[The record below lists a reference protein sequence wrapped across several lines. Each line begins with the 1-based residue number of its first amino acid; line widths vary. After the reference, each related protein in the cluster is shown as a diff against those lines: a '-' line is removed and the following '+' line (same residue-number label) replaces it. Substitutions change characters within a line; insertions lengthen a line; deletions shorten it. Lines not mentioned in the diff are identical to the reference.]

1 MLRCWAE
8 HPKDRPSFVELHK
21 IFDKMLSKQKDAPL
35 YVELCEQ
42 DQQSSTQAAM
52 VSIPATCSVP
62 SLVEPSTSQRSV
74 ATIGSGVE
82 GDMEQLK
89 GVVNPYVT
97 SPTQA
102 VSHEHLRPSYLGLPR
117 QSHEAVNPLTSPS
130 QYSPNTGA
138 IRLTELFK
146 TQPRSV
152 SNSHIPFI

>member
-8 HPKDRPSFVELHK
+8 YPKDRPSFVELHK

-42 DQQSSTQAAM
+42 DQHSSSTQVAM

-74 ATIGSGVE
+74 ATIGSGNE
-82 GDMEQLK
+82 GDK
-89 GVVNPYVT
+89 GAVNPYVT

-117 QSHEAVNPLTSPS
+117 QSYEAVNPLTSPS

-146 TQPRSV
+146 NQPRSV
-152 SNSHIPFI
+152 SNSHIY

>member
-8 HPKDRPSFVELHK
+8 YPKDRPSFVELHK

-42 DQQSSTQAAM
+42 DQQSSSTQAAM

-62 SLVEPSTSQRSV
+62 SLVELTSQRSV

-89 GVVNPYVT
+89 GAMNPCMT

-117 QSHEAVNPLTSPS
+117 QSYEAVHPLTSPS

-146 TQPRSV
+146 NQPRSV
-152 SNSHIPFI
+152 SNSHIS